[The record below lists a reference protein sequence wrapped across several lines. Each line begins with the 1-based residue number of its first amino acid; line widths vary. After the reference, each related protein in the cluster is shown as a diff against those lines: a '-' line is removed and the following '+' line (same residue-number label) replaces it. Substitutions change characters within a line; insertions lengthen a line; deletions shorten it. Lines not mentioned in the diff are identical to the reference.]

1 MALDAHNRSLPDWF
15 TRLRTGQLKLPR
27 FQRLE
32 SWSYQEVDNLLE
44 TVLAGR
50 PIGAVLT
57 LAVGDREKF
66 VSRGMEGAPDPQ
78 ERPVEHLL
86 DGQQR
91 ITALW
96 KSLKDL
102 YMDRT
107 YYALIKS
114 GDDNS
119 ERVTSRARWLRNGI
133 RYPIWADK
141 PDEVY
146 KRGLAPISLL
156 YPDDALRKIDEWC
169 SLALAGSN
177 ADDTTLRH
185 TLYDLA
191 NSVKETN
198 LPYLE
203 LPVDTPPDDA
213 IDVFIKMNTSSVRL
227 TTYDIVVAQ
236 VEAETG
242 ESLRNLEG
250 ALRSAVPAA
259 ARYVN
264 LPNLILRVSA
274 LREGRPPTVSS
285 FFSLNFALMVN
296 EWDDIQRGIEN
307 AVSFLEQERIFDGR
321 RLPTVPVV
329 QVLASIWSM
338 VPREPD
344 ARGYARTILRRYL
357 WRSFFTN
364 RYERATNNAAFQDFR
379 GLKSLLVDKD
389 ADAKVP
395 IFDDTRHPVAEV
407 EELLDAGWPR
417 QRNTLARA
425 ILAVSMRDGGL
436 DFADGEP
443 AGRDSLQRREYHH
456 LFPYSLLRNDGQME
470 NSEVHRAL
478 NCALVT
484 WNTNRTIAAKEP
496 VAYLRERSAS
506 APLGEEEVRVRI
518 ASHAIPYDA
527 LNVGGYADIACE
539 EERADSIRADY
550 KQFLQ
555 ARAEMIHSEIVR
567 LCNGEEV

>member
-15 TRLRTGQLKLPR
+15 TRLRTGQLRLPR

-66 VSRGMEGAPDPQ
+66 ISRIMEGAPDPK
-78 ERPVEHLL
+78 ERSNEHLL

-96 KSLKDL
+96 KSLNDL
-102 YMDRT
+102 YTDRT
-107 YYALIKS
+107 YFAIIKRR
-114 GDDNS
+114 DDNS
-119 ERVTSRARWLRNGI
+119 ERVTSRARWVRKGI

-146 KRGLAPISLL
+146 KRELAPISLL
-156 YPDDALRKIDEWC
+156 YPDDAFRNIDDWC
-169 SLALAGSN
+169 SRALAGSN
-177 ADDTTLRH
+177 VDDSTLRH

-191 NSVKETN
+191 NSVKGTN

-203 LPVDTPPDDA
+203 LPVNTPPDDA
-213 IDVFIKMNTSSVRL
+213 IDVFIKMNTSSIRL

-242 ESLRNLEG
+242 ESLRHLEG

-259 ARYVN
+259 AKYVN
-264 LPNLILRVSA
+264 LPNLILRVAA

-285 FFSLNFALMVN
+285 FFSLNFNRLVN
-296 EWDDIQRGIEN
+296 EWGDIQNGIKN
-307 AVSFLEQERIFDGR
+307 AVNFLEQERIFDGM

-338 VPREPD
+338 APSKPD
-344 ARGYARTILRRYL
+344 ALGNARTILRRYL

-364 RYERATNNAAFQDFR
+364 RYDRATNNAAFQDFR
-379 GLKSLLVDKD
+379 SLKSLLVDKN
-389 ADAKVP
+389 ANATVP
-395 IFDDTRHPVAEV
+395 IFDDERHPIAEI

-436 DFADGEP
+436 DFADGGP
-443 AGRDSLQRREYHH
+443 ASQDSLQRREYHH
-456 LFPYSLLRNDGQME
+456 LFPYSLLRNDGQIE
-470 NSEVHRAL
+470 NREIHRAL

-496 VAYLRERSAS
+496 LAYLRERVEK
-506 APLGEEEVRVRI
+506 APLGEDQIRSRL
-518 ASHAIPYDA
+518 ASHLIPYDA
-527 LNVGGYADIACE
+527 LNVGGYANFACD
-539 EERADSIRADY
+539 EERVDRISDDY
-550 KQFLQ
+550 RKFLER
-555 ARAEMIHSEIVR
+555 RAEIIHERVLR
-567 LCNGEEV
+567 LCHGHD